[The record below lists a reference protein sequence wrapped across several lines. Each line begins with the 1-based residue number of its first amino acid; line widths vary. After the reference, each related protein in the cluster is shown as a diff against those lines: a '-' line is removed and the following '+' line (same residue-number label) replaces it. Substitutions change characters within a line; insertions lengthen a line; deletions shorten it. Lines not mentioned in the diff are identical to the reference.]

1 MMNRVKFVLC
11 GKEYVLQTEDAPSYV
26 YQLAKNLEKRISDIT
41 ENNPRVSVHSAVMM
55 VALSTMDELTKANN
69 SVEVIRSQVKEYVDE
84 AGKARLERD
93 AAMREIDALRA
104 KIEQLENLN
113 KLKSLKESIQAD
125 EAASGKKSRK
135 SAKNAAA
142 AVVKKQAETPAEPV
156 AVPETETAEQLSL
169 TPPPEEA

>member
-1 MMNRVKFVLC
+1 MKQRVKVVLC
-11 GKEYVLQTEDAPSYV
+11 GKEYALQTEDAPSYV

-41 ENNPRVSVHSAVMM
+41 ENNPRVSAHSAVMM

-93 AAMREIDALRA
+93 AALREIDVLKA

-113 KLKSLKESIQAD
+113 KLKTLKDSIQSDPAQKKAPKQEPAAAD
-125 EAASGKKSRK
+125 APAEEAA
-135 SAKNAAA
+135 
-142 AVVKKQAETPAEPV
+142 E
-156 AVPETETAEQLSL
+156 EQLSL
-169 TPPPEEA
+169 TQPEA

>member
-1 MMNRVKFVLC
+1 MMNRVKVVLC
-11 GKEYVLQTEDAPSYV
+11 GKEYLLQTEDAPSYV

-41 ENNPRVSVHSAVMM
+41 ENNPRVSAHSAVMM

-93 AAMREIDALRA
+93 AALREIDVLKA

-113 KLKSLKESIQAD
+113 KLKSLRDSIQTDDRSAKKPKKQ
-125 EAASGKKSRK
+125 ETAAEAEQAAS
-135 SAKNAAA
+135 AEDAA
-142 AVVKKQAETPAEPV
+142 E
-156 AVPETETAEQLSL
+156 EQLSL
-169 TPPPEEA
+169 TQPEA

>member
-1 MMNRVKFVLC
+1 MINRVKVVLC
-11 GKEYVLQTEDAPSYV
+11 GREYVLQTEAAPSYV

-41 ENNPRVSVHSAVMM
+41 EENPRVSAHSAVMM

-93 AAMREIDALRA
+93 AALREIDVLKA

-113 KLKSLKESIQAD
+113 RLKSLKDSIDD
-125 EAASGKKSRK
+125 EPHGKKK
-135 SAKNAAA
+135 HA
-142 AVVKKQAETPAEPV
+142 AVRAEG
-156 AVPETETAEQLSL
+156 TAEDSAAENADAEENVETQLTFTAS
-169 TPPPEEA
+169 EQ

>member
-1 MMNRVKFVLC
+1 MMNRVKVVLC
-11 GKEYVLQTEDAPSYV
+11 GKEYLLQTEDAPSYV

-41 ENNPRVSVHSAVMM
+41 ENNPRVSAHSAVMM

-93 AAMREIDALRA
+93 AALREIDVLKA

-113 KLKSLKESIQAD
+113 KLKSLRDSIQTD
-125 EAASGKKSRK
+125 DRAAKKP
-135 SAKNAAA
+135 
-142 AVVKKQAETPAEPV
+142 KKQENTAEAEQSPAQERSD
-156 AVPETETAEQLSL
+156 EEQLSL
-169 TPPPEEA
+169 TQPEA

>member
-1 MMNRVKFVLC
+1 MMNRVKVVLC

-41 ENNPRVSVHSAVMM
+41 ENNPRVSAHSAVMM

-93 AAMREIDALRA
+93 AALREIDVLKA

-113 KLKSLKESIQAD
+113 KLKSLKESIQSDEHGVKLKKQETSAAPAD
-125 EAASGKKSRK
+125 EKKEAASDSG
-135 SAKNAAA
+135 
-142 AVVKKQAETPAEPV
+142 T
-156 AVPETETAEQLSL
+156 QLRF
-169 TPPPEEA
+169 TPEE

>member
-1 MMNRVKFVLC
+1 MKQRVKVVLC
-11 GKEYVLQTEDAPSYV
+11 GKEYALQTEDAPSYV

-41 ENNPRVSVHSAVMM
+41 EENPRVSAHSAVMM

-93 AAMREIDALRA
+93 AALREIDVLKA

-113 KLKSLKESIQAD
+113 KLKSLKDSIGEEPQ
-125 EAASGKKSRK
+125 GKKK
-135 SAKNAAA
+135 HAQAAP
-142 AVVKKQAETPAEPV
+142 AEEPAEAPAEP
-156 AVPETETAEQLSL
+156 AAAETDGETQLTFTASEQ
-169 TPPPEEA
+169 

>member
-1 MMNRVKFVLC
+1 MMNRVKVVLC
-11 GKEYVLQTEDAPSYV
+11 GKEYLLQTEDAPSYV

-41 ENNPRVSVHSAVMM
+41 ENNPRVSAHSAVMM

-93 AAMREIDALRA
+93 AALREIDVLKA

-113 KLKSLKESIQAD
+113 KLKSLRDSIQTDERTAKKQKKQ
-125 EAASGKKSRK
+125 EAA
-135 SAKNAAA
+135 
-142 AVVKKQAETPAEPV
+142 AETEQAAPAED
-156 AVPETETAEQLSL
+156 ASEEQLSL
-169 TPPPEEA
+169 TQPEA

>member
-1 MMNRVKFVLC
+1 MINRVKVVLC
-11 GKEYVLQTEDAPSYV
+11 GREYVLQTEDAPSYV

-41 ENNPRVSVHSAVMM
+41 EENPRVSAHSAVMM

-93 AAMREIDALRA
+93 AALREIDVLKA

-113 KLKSLKESIQAD
+113 KLKSLKDSIGEEQQ
-125 EAASGKKSRK
+125 GKKK
-135 SAKNAAA
+135 HSAPA
-142 AVVKKQAETPAEPV
+142 PAEEP
-156 AVPETETAEQLSL
+156 AADAPAEESAAEESGETQLTFTASEQ
-169 TPPPEEA
+169 

>member
-1 MMNRVKFVLC
+1 MINRVKVVLC
-11 GKEYVLQTEDAPSYV
+11 GREYVLQTEDAPSYV

-41 ENNPRVSVHSAVMM
+41 ENNPRVSAHSAVMM

-93 AAMREIDALRA
+93 AALREIDVLKA

-113 KLKSLKESIQAD
+113 KLKALKETIPTD
-125 EAASGKKSRK
+125 DRRLNIKMKVNEAA
-135 SAKNAAA
+135 
-142 AVVKKQAETPAEPV
+142 AEAEPAAEAPAAPTGETQLTFV
-156 AVPETETAEQLSL
+156 ETEE
-169 TPPPEEA
+169 

>member
-1 MMNRVKFVLC
+1 MMNRVKVVLC
-11 GKEYVLQTEDAPSYV
+11 GKEYLLQTEDAPSYV

-41 ENNPRVSVHSAVMM
+41 ENNPRVSAHSAVMM

-93 AAMREIDALRA
+93 AALREIDVLKA

-113 KLKSLKESIQAD
+113 KLKSLRDSIQTDERTAKKPKKQ
-125 EAASGKKSRK
+125 EAA
-135 SAKNAAA
+135 
-142 AVVKKQAETPAEPV
+142 AETEQAAPAED
-156 AVPETETAEQLSL
+156 ASEEQLSL
-169 TPPPEEA
+169 TQPEA

>member
-1 MMNRVKFVLC
+1 MMNRVKVVLC
-11 GKEYVLQTEDAPSYV
+11 GKEYLLQTEDAPSYV

-41 ENNPRVSVHSAVMM
+41 ENNPRVSAHSAVMM

-93 AAMREIDALRA
+93 AALREIDVLKA

-113 KLKSLKESIQAD
+113 KLKSLRDSIQTD
-125 EAASGKKSRK
+125 ERAAKKPK
-135 SAKNAAA
+135 KQETAAEAEQAPAQENAA
-142 AVVKKQAETPAEPV
+142 E
-156 AVPETETAEQLSL
+156 EQLSL
-169 TPPPEEA
+169 TQPEA

>member
-41 ENNPRVSVHSAVMM
+41 ENNPRVSTHSAVMM

-93 AAMREIDALRA
+93 AALREIDVLKA
-104 KIEQLENLN
+104 KIEQLENLS
-113 KLKSLKESIQAD
+113 KLKSLKESMQSDAR
-125 EAASGKKSRK
+125 AAKEKKSEP
-135 SAKNAAA
+135 AAA
-142 AVVKKQAETPAEPV
+142 EDASADGETQL
-156 AVPETETAEQLSL
+156 TFTAS
-169 TPPPEEA
+169 EA

>member
-1 MMNRVKFVLC
+1 MINRVKVVLC
-11 GKEYVLQTEDAPSYV
+11 GREYVLQTEDAPSYV

-41 ENNPRVSVHSAVMM
+41 EENPRVSAHSAVMM

-93 AAMREIDALRA
+93 AALREIDVLKA

-113 KLKSLKESIQAD
+113 KLKSLKESIGEEQQSKKKHAPAEKTEQPEAEPEA
-125 EAASGKKSRK
+125 EAAEESG
-135 SAKNAAA
+135 
-142 AVVKKQAETPAEPV
+142 ETQL
-156 AVPETETAEQLSL
+156 TFTASEQ
-169 TPPPEEA
+169 

>member
-1 MMNRVKFVLC
+1 MKQRVKVVLC
-11 GKEYVLQTEDAPSYV
+11 GKEYALQTEDAPSYV

-41 ENNPRVSVHSAVMM
+41 ENNPRVSAHSAVMM

-93 AAMREIDALRA
+93 AALREIDVLKA

-113 KLKSLKESIQAD
+113 KLKSLSESIR
-125 EAASGKKSRK
+125 SGERK
-135 SAKNAAA
+135 QEPAAA
-142 AVVKKQAETPAEPV
+142 AEPADAADAPAE
-156 AVPETETAEQLSL
+156 EQLSL
-169 TPPPEEA
+169 TQPEA

>member
-1 MMNRVKFVLC
+1 MMNRVKVVLC

-41 ENNPRVSVHSAVMM
+41 ENNPRVSAHSAVMM

-93 AAMREIDALRA
+93 AALREIDVLKA

-113 KLKSLKESIQAD
+113 KLKSLKESIQNDEHGMKLRKQEGAAAPAAENQ
-125 EAASGKKSRK
+125 EAAPEG
-135 SAKNAAA
+135 
-142 AVVKKQAETPAEPV
+142 ETQLRFT
-156 AVPETETAEQLSL
+156 TEE
-169 TPPPEEA
+169 